1 MPSQPNKAFR
11 KAMAQAKQ
19 IRNKGATKPNVKAWA
34 SSLRRA
40 LEDSPSFPSAK
51 N

>member
-1 MPSQPNKAFR
+1 MPSQSNKAFR

-19 IRNKGATKPNVKAWA
+19 IRNEGATKPNVKAWA

-40 LEDSPSFPSAK
+40 LKEPSSFSSAK
-51 N
+51 D

>member
-1 MPSQPNKAFR
+1 MLSQPNRAFR

-19 IRNKGATKPNVKAWA
+19 IRNKGASKPKVRAWA

-40 LEDSPSFPSAK
+40 LEESSSFPTAED
-51 N
+51 